1 MTTPQPFQQRVI
13 NEKSELDARLDKLI
27 PFLSSDTCHS
37 LPFGER
43 GRLKRQADVMR
54 EYSNIL
60 GERIAAFGPDV

>member
-1 MTTPQPFQQRVI
+1 MTTPQPFRQRVI

-37 LPFGER
+37 LPFSER

-54 EYSNIL
+54 EYSVIL
-60 GERIAAFGPDV
+60 GERIAAFGPDA